1 MFNMDRIRSQEVY
14 RGTTPTKVH
23 FNYIAPQQ
31 QIYTHFSHQAG
42 GQIGATNVQF
52 VPISQNQVQ

>member
-1 MFNMDRIRSQEVY
+1 MDRIRSQEVY
-14 RGTTPTKVH
+14 RGATPTKVH

-31 QIYTHFSHQAG
+31 QNYTQFSHQAG